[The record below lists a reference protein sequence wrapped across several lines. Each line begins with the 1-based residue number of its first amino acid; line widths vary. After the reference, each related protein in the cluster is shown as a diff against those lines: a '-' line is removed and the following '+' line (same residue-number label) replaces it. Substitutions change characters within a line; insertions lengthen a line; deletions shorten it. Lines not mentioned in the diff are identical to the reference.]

1 MSTKLNSIQEIIE
14 DIRNGKMVIL
24 IDDEDRENEGD
35 VILAADFITPVAIN
49 FMATHARGL
58 ICLALEAKQIDRLG
72 LPMMVGDDRNNSP
85 NKTAFTVSIEA
96 AHGVST
102 GISAAD
108 RAHTIRVASSPRAT
122 PQDIIM
128 PGHIFPI
135 RAQRGGVLKRA
146 GHTEASVDLARLAG
160 LNSAAVICEVIKP
173 DGSMARLPDLIEFS
187 KEHNIKIGTIEDLI
201 RYRLENETLIEE
213 VTKSNIENKHGLFTM
228 RVFKNLLDNSHSLVL
243 QKGEIKKNEPTMVR
257 VHVENILSD
266 VFASTKHASSLPLDA
281 AMEALGKCDCGVLVY
296 LRKEGFSSH
305 LSTDASQ
312 NTHTDSGRPK
322 MDPREYGIGAQI
334 LHHLGIRKINLL
346 ANQSVS
352 KVVGLKGFGLEIE
365 KVISL
370 DIHSEEEESFLSAF
384 KH

>member
-1 MSTKLNSIQEIIE
+1 MKLNSIKEIID

-35 VILAADFITPVAIN
+35 VILAADFITPTAIN

-58 ICLALEAKQIDRLG
+58 ICLALEASQIDRLG
-72 LPMMVGDDRNNSP
+72 LPMMVGDDRNHSP

-102 GISAAD
+102 GISASD
-108 RAHTIRVASSPRAT
+108 RAHTIRVASNPRASA
-122 PQDIIM
+122 QDIIM

-173 DGSMARLPDLIEFS
+173 DGTMARLEDLVEFS
-187 KEHNIKIGTIEDLI
+187 KTHNIKIGTIEDLI

-213 VTKSNIENKHGLFTM
+213 VAKTNIENEHGVFTM
-228 RVFKNLLDNSHSLVL
+228 RTFKNLLDNSHSLVL
-243 QKGEIKKNEPTMVR
+243 QKGEIKPNEATMVR
-257 VHVENILSD
+257 VHVENVLAD
-266 VFASTKHASSLPLDA
+266 VFNSTKHESSLPLST

-296 LRKEGFSSH
+296 LRKEGLNSLLTQDVSKPTAE
-305 LSTDASQ
+305 STVR
-312 NTHTDSGRPK
+312 TK

-334 LHHLGIRKINLL
+334 LHHLGVRKINLL

-370 DIHSEEEESFLSAF
+370 DTTATGEEPFLSAF
-384 KH
+384 FKH

>member
-1 MSTKLNSIQEIIE
+1 MSLNSIQEIID

-35 VILAADFITPVAIN
+35 VILAADFITPTAIN

-58 ICLALEAKQIDRLG
+58 ICLALEPKQIDRLG
-72 LPMMVGDDRNNSP
+72 LPLMVGDDRNHSP

-96 AHGVST
+96 AKGVST

-108 RAHTIRVASSPRAT
+108 RAHTIRVASNPRAT
-122 PQDIIM
+122 AQDIIM

-135 RAQRGGVLKRA
+135 RAQAGGVLKRA

-160 LNSAAVICEVIKP
+160 LNSSAVICEVIKP
-173 DGSMARLPDLIEFS
+173 DGSMARLSDLMEFS

-213 VTKSNIENKHGLFTM
+213 VAKSNIENAHGLFTM
-228 RVFKNLLDNSHSLVL
+228 RVFKNLLDNSQSVVL
-243 QKGEIKKNEPTMVR
+243 QKGDIKPDQATLVR

-266 VFASTKHASSLPLDA
+266 VFNSSAHASALPLHSA
-281 AMEALGKCDCGVLVY
+281 LEALGKCDCGVLVY
-296 LRKEGFSSH
+296 LRKEGQSSV
-305 LSTDASQ
+305 LSHEASKSPAEPQ
-312 NTHTDSGRPK
+312 ARAK

-334 LHHLGIRKINLL
+334 LHHLGVRKIHLL
-346 ANQSVS
+346 AHQSVS
-352 KVVGLKGFGLEIE
+352 KVVGIKGFGLEIE

-370 DIHSEEEESFLSAF
+370 DGNATGEEPFLSAF
-384 KH
+384 RH

>member
-1 MSTKLNSIQEIIE
+1 MKLNSIQDIID

-35 VILAADFITPVAIN
+35 VILAADFVTPTAIN

-58 ICLALEAKQIDRLG
+58 ICLALEANQIDRLG
-72 LPMMVGDDRNNSP
+72 LPLMVGDDKNYSP

-96 AHGVST
+96 SKGVST
-102 GISAAD
+102 GISASD

-173 DGSMARLPDLIEFS
+173 DGTMARLPDLIQFS
-187 KEHNIKIGTIEDLI
+187 KDHDIKIGTIEELI

-213 VTKSNIENKHGLFTM
+213 VAKTNIENEYGVFTM
-228 RVFKNLLDNSHSLVL
+228 RVFKNLLDNSQSLVL
-243 QKGEIKKNEPTMVR
+243 QKGEVKPDEPTTVR

-266 VFASTKHASSLPLDA
+266 VFYSQKHVSSISLNA
-281 AMEALGKCDCGVLVY
+281 AMETLGKCESGVLVY
-296 LRKEGFSSH
+296 LRKEGLSS
-305 LSTDASQ
+305 LLMQEVKSQ
-312 NTHTDSGRPK
+312 TPDTARPK

-334 LHHLGIRKINLL
+334 LHHLGVRKIHLL
-346 ANQSVS
+346 AHQSVS
-352 KVVGLKGFGLEIE
+352 KVVGLKGFGLEVE
-365 KVISL
+365 KVIS
-370 DIHSEEEESFLSAF
+370 IEGIESGDEPFLSAF